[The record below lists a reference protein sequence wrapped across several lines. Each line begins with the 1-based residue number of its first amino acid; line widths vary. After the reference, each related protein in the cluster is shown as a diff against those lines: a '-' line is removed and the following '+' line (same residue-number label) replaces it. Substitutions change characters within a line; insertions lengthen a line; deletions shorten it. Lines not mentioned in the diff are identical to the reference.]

1 MCKTHNSC
9 KLQFASL
16 SNVRRRDVKA
26 RVTLVNPPYP
36 SGAVQAPFI
45 PLGIGYLA
53 AFLEK
58 NQYEVN
64 VIDCQVNY
72 PSPKQLAT
80 EFAKTQPDVVG
91 LTCATLTYKP
101 ALEVVKIV
109 REVRPNCL
117 TIMGG
122 PHVTVLDEQT
132 LQEQN
137 APDVVA
143 RGEGEQ
149 TLMELAD
156 LASNSDLGSL
166 GKVNGISFKKDGKL
180 VRTQDRAFIE
190 DLDALPHPAYH
201 HFQLRGYKFAGKMYL
216 PIITSRGCP
225 FNCAFCLASQM
236 CGRGFRAR
244 SPKNV
249 VDELEWLRDEQGA
262 DAFAFYDDTF
272 TFDKKRAFDICD
284 EMIARKMDLPWD
296 CRTRVDQV
304 TREML
309 LKMKKAN
316 CKLIHYGVESGSQ
329 KMLNAMRKGTTVEQ
343 NSRALKLTKEV
354 GIGAAISVVVGYP
367 GETPEMLRQTVDF
380 MNKTKPDYVY
390 MCQAIPYPGTEMAT
404 ALEKLGWEM
413 DSEWNHYDEVTPV
426 FKSPLLP
433 QEEIDRVRKEFFN
446 SFFSPTYFVRE
457 SMRGDFYSKIMART
471 ALNHLLWRSKVP
483 QLISKV
489 MRKSA
494 HKKAEK

>member
-1 MCKTHNSC
+1 
-9 KLQFASL
+9 
-16 SNVRRRDVKA
+16 VKA

-64 VIDCQVNY
+64 VIDCQLHY
-72 PSPKQLAT
+72 PSPKQLAD
-80 EFAKTQPDVVG
+80 EFAKTKPDVIG

-101 ALEVVKIV
+101 ALEIVKIA
-109 REVRPNCL
+109 REVRPKCL

-132 LQEQN
+132 MREPN

-149 TLMELAD
+149 TLLELSD
-156 LASNSDLGSL
+156 LASNSDLGNLSR
-166 GKVNGISFKKDGKL
+166 VDGITFKKNDQI
-180 VRTQDRAFIE
+180 VRTKDREFIQN
-190 DLDALPHPAYH
+190 LDDLPHPAYN
-201 HFQLRGYKFAGKMYL
+201 HFELKGYKFSDKMYL

-225 FNCAFCLASQM
+225 FNCAFCLASKM

-244 SPKNV
+244 SPKKV

-272 TFDKKRAFDICD
+272 TFDKKRAYDIC
-284 EMIARKMDLPWD
+284 EEIIARKVGLPWD

-304 TREML
+304 TQEML
-309 LKMKKAN
+309 LKMKKAK
-316 CKLIHYGVESGSQ
+316 CELIHYGVESGSQ
-329 KMLNAMRKGTTVEQ
+329 KMLNLMKKGTTVEQ
-343 NSRALKLTKEV
+343 NERAIKITKEV

-367 GETPEMLRQTVDF
+367 GETPEMLKQTVDF
-380 MNKTKPDYVY
+380 MKKTKPDYVY
-390 MCQAIPYPGTEMAT
+390 MCQAIPYPGTEMAEQ
-404 ALEKLGWEM
+404 LENLGWPM
-413 DSEWNHYDEVTPV
+413 DPEWNHYDEVTPI

-433 QEEIDRVRKEFFN
+433 QELIDETRKQFFN
-446 SFFSPTYFVRE
+446 DFFSPSYYVRE
-457 SMRGDFYSKIMART
+457 SLKGDFYSKIMART

-483 QLISKV
+483 QLISAVLGKTRTV
-489 MRKSA
+489 SKKS
-494 HKKAEK
+494 